1 MDGLI
6 HWLTGSIRNKLL
18 MITGTGTTLL
28 LAASLL
34 GLWDAWRESLL
45 LPAVQAA
52 QFQQH
57 IYFTIGLMVGAILIA
72 FFSFI
77 WLVQR
82 NITRPAHQ
90 LAKDLDRLARGDFT
104 QAVGKT
110 THDEFGEVAASAE
123 KIRKDLGSIIHH
135 VKGSAGKV
143 AQAAS
148 AMVNASTQIVAG
160 SQSQSQSA
168 AATAT
173 TFGQVTT
180 SIATVSENAE
190 NVRQLSQD
198 SLEYTETGNQRLA
211 ELAQQMEAAVTSI
224 EAIKHSVTEFV
235 ANTTVIT
242 TMTQQ
247 VKDIADQTN
256 LLALNAA
263 IEAARAG
270 EQGRGFAVVADEV
283 RKLAEKSAQSAN
295 EIDAVT
301 RSLGQKSEQVNNTI
315 EQGRQ
320 LLLASRGNS
329 QNATQAMQAIHEA
342 VERSN
347 AGVDAIAQSV
357 KEQTAA
363 SNEIAGHIS
372 HIANMAEENTATVQQ
387 TAQAA
392 QHLETLSGELEMSI
406 SGFKV

>member
-6 HWLTGSIRNKLL
+6 HLLTGSIRNKML

-28 LAASLL
+28 LGASLL
-34 GLWDAWRESLL
+34 GLWDAWQESLL
-45 LPAVQAA
+45 LPPAQAA

-57 IYFTIGLMVGAILIA
+57 IYFTMGLMVAAILIA

-82 NITRPAHQ
+82 NITAPAHQ
-90 LAKDLDRLARGDFT
+90 LARDLDRLARGDFT
-104 QAVGKT
+104 QSVTKT
-110 THDEFGEVAASAE
+110 THDEFGEVASSAE
-123 KIRKDLGSIIHH
+123 KIRKDLGGIIQH
-135 VKGSAGKV
+135 VKASAGKV
-143 AQAAS
+143 ANAS
-148 AMVNASTQIVAG
+148 SDLVNASRQIVAG

-168 AATAT
+168 AATAS
-173 TFGQVTT
+173 TFDQVTT

-190 NVRQLSQD
+190 NVRKLSHE
-198 SLEYTETGNQRLA
+198 SLSYTETGNERLV
-211 ELAQQMEAAVTSI
+211 ELVRQMDDAVVSI
-224 EAIKHSVTEFV
+224 EAIRKSVNEFV
-235 ANTTVIT
+235 SNTTVIT

-301 RSLGQKSEQVNNTI
+301 RSLSQQSEQVNNTI
-315 EQGRQ
+315 EHGRQ
-320 LLLASRGNS
+320 LLLASQGNS
-329 QNATQAMQAIHEA
+329 QNAMHAMTAIHEA

-347 AGVDAIAQSV
+347 SGVDAIAQSV
-357 KEQTAA
+357 NEQTSA
-363 SNEIAGHIS
+363 STAIAGHIS
-372 HIANMAEENTATVQQ
+372 HIAQMAEENTSTVQK

-392 QHLETLSGELEMSI
+392 QHLEVLSSELEQSI